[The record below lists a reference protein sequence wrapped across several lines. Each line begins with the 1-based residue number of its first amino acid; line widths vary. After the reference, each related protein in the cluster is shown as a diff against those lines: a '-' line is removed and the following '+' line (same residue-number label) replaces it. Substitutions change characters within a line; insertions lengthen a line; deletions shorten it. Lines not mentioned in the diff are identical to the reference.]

1 MRWKRPTGT
10 ALKDLPQQ
18 SGRWFHSPRF
28 LEVKTARAW
37 GGMPPSKFDSL
48 PESDRALM
56 IEFEIE
62 LSAMQAHEQR
72 EQEREAKRKK

>member
-1 MRWKRPTGT
+1 
-10 ALKDLPQQ
+10 
-18 SGRWFHSPRF
+18 

-37 GGMPPSKFDSL
+37 GKSPSEFDSL

-72 EQEREAKRKK
+72 EQEREAKRKR

>member
-10 ALKDLPQQ
+10 ALKDLPQEAA
-18 SGRWFHSPRF
+18 RWFHSQRF
-28 LEVKTARAW
+28 AEVKTARAW
-37 GGMPPSKFDSL
+37 GKTPSEFDAL

-56 IEFEIE
+56 MEFELE

-72 EQEREAKRKK
+72 EHERNAKRKK